1 MNNILITGGS
11 SGIGKSLVEECLK
24 KNYRVFFTYLN
35 NEKNTKSIL
44 KKFKKNCFAIKTD
57 LSSDYDVENLF
68 LKIKKKTSRLNCI
81 VNNASQS
88 FKKSKFQNL
97 SIKEVKK
104 IFDVNVIG
112 TYRVCKKAL
121 PFLKKNSLIV
131 NITSTAAK
139 FGGNNLTHYA
149 PTKAA
154 IENLTIGLSR
164 DLSEKKIRVVNVS
177 PGIID
182 TENMRKTNE
191 FNSIKELN
199 KLSQTIPSK
208 RLGTAKEV
216 AKIII
221 WLQKKEAEY
230 INGTTITVNGGR

>member
-1 MNNILITGGS
+1 MMNILITGGS
-11 SGIGKSLVEECLK
+11 SGIGRALVEECLRN
-24 KNYRVFFTYLN
+24 NYRVFFTYLN
-35 NEKNTKSIL
+35 NKKNTKLIL
-44 KKFKKNCFAIKTD
+44 KKFKKNCYAIKTD
-57 LSSDYDVENLF
+57 LSSDKDVENLF
-68 LKIKKKTSRLNCI
+68 LKIKKITNNLNCI

-88 FKKSKFQNL
+88 FKKNNFKNL
-97 SIKEVKK
+97 NIRDVKK

-112 TYRVCKKAL
+112 NYRVCKNAL

-131 NITSTAAK
+131 NVTSTAAK
-139 FGGNNLTHYA
+139 FGGNSLTHYA

-164 DLSEKKIRVVNVS
+164 DLSNQKIRVVNVS
-177 PGIID
+177 PGVID

-191 FNSIKELN
+191 INSIKEIR

-221 WLQKKEAEY
+221 WLQNKEAEY

>member
-1 MNNILITGGS
+1 MTNILITGGS
-11 SGIGKSLVEECLK
+11 SGIGRALVEESLK
-24 KNYRVFFTYLN
+24 NKHRVFFTYLN
-35 NEKNTKSIL
+35 NEKNAKLII

-57 LSSDYDVENLF
+57 LSSDKDVENLF
-68 LKIKKKTSRLNCI
+68 LKIKKVTNNLNCI

-88 FKKSKFQNL
+88 FKKNKFQDL
-97 SIKEVKK
+97 SIKEIKK

-112 TYRVCKKAL
+112 NYRVCKYAL

-131 NITSTAAK
+131 NVTSTAAK
-139 FGGNNLTHYA
+139 FGGNSLTHYA

-164 DLSEKKIRVVNVS
+164 DLSDQKIRVVNIS

-191 FNSIKELN
+191 ISSIKELS

-216 AKIII
+216 AKIIV